1 MKARIACIA
10 LGALAILASCD
21 SDLTAPPTPLVPGV
35 SPNGSPDVTP
45 PTLTALS
52 FSATSIN
59 TTSGPASV
67 TVYYT
72 VTDDLSGAHEVS
84 GGFQAPDTPQFQS
97 SGDIAPDAL
106 SHSGSFIVT
115 IPQYSDAGTWKLQ
128 MNIGDAA
135 GNYRFYWP
143 ADLAAEG
150 FPTDIEVVS
159 DEDVTPPTLTA
170 VSISPATVNTTTGA
184 HVVTVS
190 YTVTDNKA
198 GTVDVSTGM
207 DSPTFTTHLSGSGV
221 PPGGSTDFSGTVDIT
236 IPQNSELGTWKLVM
250 NIGDAVGN
258 YEFWTATELA
268 NAGFPPDVNV
278 IATQMIA
285 IDINPNML
293 MCTDTEG
300 DIPVAILSSATFAAS
315 TVDGISLRFG
325 RLGTEAAAQRL
336 KNGRMKVQMKDVNK
350 DGFTDAVYQF
360 LFGDT
365 GFSCADIPTGE
376 TTADVTATL
385 TGMAGG
391 LPIGGTGVL
400 RLKRK

>member
-1 MKARIACIA
+1 
-10 LGALAILASCD
+10 
-21 SDLTAPPTPLVPGV
+21 
-35 SPNGSPDVTP
+35 
-45 PTLTALS
+45 
-52 FSATSIN
+52 
-59 TTSGPASV
+59 
-67 TVYYT
+67 
-72 VTDDLSGAHEVS
+72 
-84 GGFQAPDTPQFQS
+84 
-97 SGDIAPDAL
+97 
-106 SHSGSFIVT
+106 
-115 IPQYSDAGTWKLQ
+115 
-128 MNIGDAA
+128 
-135 GNYRFYWP
+135 
-143 ADLAAEG
+143 
-150 FPTDIEVVS
+150 
-159 DEDVTPPTLTA
+159 
-170 VSISPATVNTTTGA
+170 
-184 HVVTVS
+184 
-190 YTVTDNKA
+190 
-198 GTVDVSTGM
+198 
-207 DSPTFTTHLSGSGV
+207 V

-268 NAGFPPDVNV
+268 NAGFPTDVNV